1 VSFPA
6 ERRNGPE
13 PSEPCG
19 TLAAYR
25 RHYRRGEPP
34 CDACRI
40 AHNRDAAD
48 RDGRPQAPVRTPDRR
63 AVRNAMPLIPRYSW
77 QARAYPWA
85 QRVLAAAEAV
95 HGPPVPTCLRCAR
108 PINHASTAWRGD
120 GICYACAGTTP

>member
-1 VSFPA
+1 MSFPA

-40 AHNRDAAD
+40 ARNREKAEKA
-48 RDGRPQAPVRTPDRR
+48 G
-63 AVRNAMPLIPRYSW
+63 MMS
-77 QARAYPWA
+77 
-85 QRVLAAAEAV
+85 AAAVPDTTTKARRMAGVTWPTSTRNPKAATIGTDAV
-95 HGPPVPTCLRCAR
+95 
-108 PINHASTAWRGD
+108 
-120 GICYACAGTTP
+120 